1 MSAEREELKDERLS
15 SLLVEIEK
23 LRKEML
29 KAAELNGRD
38 HPSVLEYSKEIDRYH
53 NLLIQYRQKR
63 DGA

>member
-1 MSAEREELKDERLS
+1 MNAEQKQIKEDNLA
-15 SLLVEIEK
+15 SLLGEIEK

-29 KAAELNGRD
+29 KAAEVNGRD